1 VEQFTRGRKETKKLT
16 SNYRAPYTLDELL
29 MTAIARE
36 VKDGTF
42 TAVGTLSPVPAA
54 GCILASLTTAPHAK
68 LIILGDSESPLD
80 RGSSQLFDMAQRG
93 LIDLFFLSF
102 VQMDAECNLNLTVLG
117 DYHKPRIRF
126 PGGAGSAMLY
136 HMVNKV
142 IVFKS
147 SHTKKY
153 FVPKVDFITCSGF
166 GTHLDNWQRP
176 GGPNKIITNLATM
189 KVERKRKKFIL
200 ETVHPGIS
208 PHKVIMNTGFPVEV
222 SSQVLETEFPTIDQL
237 RLLRTVVRK
246 RLEQIYPEYCRHW
259 KIAINESNK
268 KYSRYQSHVR
278 S

>member
-1 VEQFTRGRKETKKLT
+1 MMETKNVN
-16 SNYRAPYTLDELL
+16 SNFRAPYTVDELL

-42 TAVGTLSPVPAA
+42 TAVGTLSPVPAG
-54 GCILASLTTAPHAK
+54 GCVLASLTTAPNAK

-93 LIDLFFLSF
+93 SIDLFFLSF
-102 VQMDAECNLNLTVLG
+102 VQMDAECNLNLTVIG
-117 DYHKPRIRF
+117 DYRKPRIRF

-142 IVFKS
+142 IVFKN

-176 GGPNKIITNLATM
+176 GGPIKIITNLATL
-189 KVERKRKKFIL
+189 KVERKRKKVIL
-200 ETVHPGIS
+200 ESVHPGIS
-208 PHKVIMNTGFPVEV
+208 PHKVIMNTGFPIEV
-222 SSQVLETEFPTIDQL
+222 SSKVLETEPPTIDQL
-237 RLLRTVVRK
+237 RLLRTIVRK
-246 RLEQIYPEYCRHW
+246 RLEQIYPEYCRDW
-259 KIAINESNK
+259 KTSISESNK
-268 KYSRYQSHVR
+268 KDSRYQSHIR